1 MAGTDHDGV
10 LAGALAPGFAIAP
23 LATAPVSG
31 SALVPGEDE
40 RSEHEVVFASV
51 DLTAWAAAALTAIDS
66 LFLLDRAAKI
76 RTADAARATSLE
88 THRKALVEAI
98 VASVRPVTGGAATPE
113 KADAARTAWR
123 AALQLRLAA
132 AWPPSASAVW
142 RLPTT
147 PAIAALDAVAPVEP
161 DSISAAARWSYSV
174 TFAAVPTARDEF
186 RVSVLINDAE
196 PATAAPMPPPNPAL
210 FRALARMVSAWP
222 AIEPQLTAALT
233 GEKVD
238 TPVAVAAL
246 ARVDRLIGDLATA
259 WAVPAKPVAAETA
272 HALDATTGDAQ
283 QSRWDY
289 AFDFAAL
296 PGVTAT
302 RRATTGDLPRWPAI
316 EGFRTPAE
324 DDKAVGSYVPV
335 QSSPMRGLTLRWDDL
350 PIPVVQVVRLQTS
363 LRHDSTP
370 AHAGK
375 IGVGTADPAFILLSP
390 IGPVAP
396 PVVPANR
403 VAGKPFQGESGSA
416 TLSAAIDAVIAAL
429 LMSDALPGY
438 RRPDLA
444 IRAEA
449 SRVHRLA
456 DDGPEMA
463 VPILLADTLVSQQ
476 PTATPPVMTPQAWR
490 SSLVEALVA
499 WHTSVAD
506 QPGGMLRLALS
517 LSLPGTA
524 PRAPLL
530 RIDAVDIPVP
540 VESGDWWR

>member
-1 MAGTDHDGV
+1 MSGTDHDGV

-222 AIEPQLTAALT
+222 GIEPELTAALNA
-233 GEKVD
+233 EPVD
-238 TPVAVAAL
+238 TPVAVATL
-246 ARVDRLIGDLATA
+246 ARVDRLIGDLASA
-259 WAVPAKPVAAETA
+259 WALSPEPEVTEAPRYLGDVVS
-272 HALDATTGDAQ
+272 DAQ

-289 AFDFAAL
+289 AFDFDAQPA
-296 PGVTAT
+296 VTAT

-324 DDKAVGSYVPV
+324 DGKAEGRYEPV
-335 QSSPMRGLTLRWDDL
+335 QAAPMRGLTLRWNEL
-350 PIPVVQVVRLQTS
+350 PIPVVQVIRIQAEQ
-363 LRHDSTP
+363 RHDATP

-375 IGVGTADPAFILLSP
+375 IGVTAADPAFILRSP
-390 IGPVAP
+390 ISPVAP

-403 VAGKPFQGESGSA
+403 VADKPFQGGSGAA

-429 LMSDALPGY
+429 LMRDALPGY

-444 IRAEA
+444 IRVEA
-449 SRVHRLA
+449 SRVHSLA

-463 VPILLADTLVSQQ
+463 IPILLTDTLVSQE
-476 PTATPPVMTPQAWR
+476 PTATPPLVTPQAWR

-517 LSLPGTA
+517 LSLPDSA

-530 RIDAVDIPVP
+530 RIDAIDISVP